1 MISNGKKAAT
11 WNFIIRLYCSV
22 LYSYKLLCLIG
33 PILSDVPE
41 GTGGLWQLR
50 DFEGEVKRE
59 DLVEMAHGNQMF
71 SLEEKKIVFL
81 KIATKQ
87 ATNAPCT

>member
-1 MISNGKKAAT
+1 MT
-11 WNFIIRLYCSV
+11 
-22 LYSYKLLCLIG
+22 
-33 PILSDVPE
+33 
-41 GTGGLWQLR
+41 R

-71 SLEEKKIVFL
+71 SLEEKKIAFL

-87 ATNAPCT
+87 ATNAPCTSKKKASRFKSNTLKYWCIKKQKQKM

>member
-1 MISNGKKAAT
+1 MA
-11 WNFIIRLYCSV
+11 
-22 LYSYKLLCLIG
+22 
-33 PILSDVPE
+33 
-41 GTGGLWQLR
+41 R

-71 SLEEKKIVFL
+71 SLEEKKIAFL

>member
-1 MISNGKKAAT
+1 MT
-11 WNFIIRLYCSV
+11 
-22 LYSYKLLCLIG
+22 
-33 PILSDVPE
+33 
-41 GTGGLWQLR
+41 R

-71 SLEEKKIVFL
+71 SLEEKKIAFL

-87 ATNAPCT
+87 ATNAPCTSKKKHPGSNPILSNIDV